1 MKRSI
6 LVAVSIA
13 GMVGCAAKPAGIAQ
27 DPSPEGRASRARVDS
42 VRGEKLARALDAR
55 MPMVKP
61 VLSTL
66 KLGFDQTA
74 AREGVAGSAIVA
86 FVVMPNGR
94 VDRDSR
100 TLVFVE
106 GHQIYSKHICDALLA
121 ARFEPAPTD
130 PRGVVSVFPVFFS
143 APNGASRDSAR
154 ALFREAG
161 NVLGRRLATMTHVEA
176 QAWFAARPNCS
187 AIRIGLDPLYGP
199 PPE

>member
-1 MKRSI
+1 M
-6 LVAVSIA
+6 
-13 GMVGCAAKPAGIAQ
+13 
-27 DPSPEGRASRARVDS
+27 
-42 VRGEKLARALDAR
+42 DAR
-55 MPMVKP
+55 MPPVKP

-66 KLGFDQTA
+66 RLGFDPTA
-74 AREGVAGSAIVA
+74 AREGVVGSAIVA

-106 GHQIYSKHICDALLA
+106 GHQIYAKHICDAVLA
-121 ARFEPAPTD
+121 ARYEPAPAD
-130 PRGVVSVFPVFFS
+130 PRGVVSTFPVFFS
-143 APNGASRDSAR
+143 AATGAPRDSAR
-154 ALFREAG
+154 ALFNDALRI
-161 NVLGRRLATMTHVEA
+161 LYRRLATMTHADA